1 MLYRRWNLREQ
12 DPEKAAVLAK
22 ATGAGQLLCSVLVAR
37 GIDTPEA
44 VAALLAEGDSLPDP
58 LTIRD
63 MDRAV
68 ARIHTALE
76 NEEAIAVFGDYD
88 VDGITST
95 ALMYTYLESLG
106 AEVYYKLPSRNDDD
120 YGLSPT
126 VVDQVADHGIT
137 LIITVDNGTTAF
149 EAAERAR
156 ERGVGLVVTDHH
168 LPYDTLPE
176 VDALVNPCRT
186 DDDSGL
192 EQLSGVGV
200 AFMLLAA
207 LEGCPPEELL
217 EVFGDLVA
225 VGTVADV
232 MKLTGHNRTIV
243 RAGLAVMQ
251 DTRRP
256 GLAALIRAC
265 GLGDKAITAQNIS
278 YALAPRLNAAGRMDD
293 ATSALQL
300 LLAESDEEAL
310 PIVQGLQDQNAARQ
324 KAEGEILEVVT
335 REIQDDPELQRSRV
349 LIIAGDDWHQGVIG
363 IVASRLVD
371 RYAKPAIVIAFEGDE
386 GKGSGRSIAGFSLH
400 GAIAS
405 CEDILIRY
413 GGHDLAAGF
422 SIHRDYVEQFRRRV
436 NKWAMDNVPVPS
448 LPEVWADTTV
458 QLDELNVEQVRQL
471 GRMAPCGSGNPVP
484 RFLVQNAMVE
494 AVYAVSEGRHC
505 RLRLRQ
511 GNGCLYAV
519 LFGIG
524 PDKLAYRAGDMV
536 DVLLGLSLF
545 EGRQGEQVSAN
556 IIEVRPAGMGEDH
569 VVQSALFESFYAG
582 WQPQTE
588 SQSVL
593 LAPSRDNTVAVY
605 RYLKNGHGAV
615 RCSDLRPLLSRLGED
630 STGRLLTSLAALE
643 ELGLIERDK
652 ETGCFRVV
660 EVSQKRDLADSL
672 MLQRLGVM

>member
-265 GLGDKAITAQNIS
+265 GLGDKAITAENIS

-300 LLAESDEEAL
+300 LLMILLDLALISLGRVPWLVLGTLALLAGVYFSFRRGMGFGHEACALMDSVKSVQSHGGPGSDQLDEKLLRRTWSRDRGVRGVLASAL
-310 PIVQGLQDQNAARQ
+310 VPYAASCLYMMAALVPLR
-324 KAEGEILEVVT
+324 GDVRFHNVT
-335 REIQDDPELQRSRV
+335 FAYKPGQPV
-349 LIIAGDDWHQGVIG
+349 LHDI
-363 IVASRLVD
+363 SL
-371 RYAKPAIVIAFEGDE
+371 YAKPGQKIALAEEG
-386 GKGSGRSIAGFSLH
+386 
-400 GAIAS
+400 
-405 CEDILIRY
+405 
-413 GGHDLAAGF
+413 
-422 SIHRDYVEQFRRRV
+422 
-436 NKWAMDNVPVPS
+436 
-448 LPEVWADTTV
+448 
-458 QLDELNVEQVRQL
+458 
-471 GRMAPCGSGNPVP
+471 
-484 RFLVQNAMVE
+484 LVV
-494 AVYAVSEGRHC
+494 
-505 RLRLRQ
+505 
-511 GNGCLYAV
+511 
-519 LFGIG
+519 
-524 PDKLAYRAGDMV
+524 
-536 DVLLGLSLF
+536 
-545 EGRQGEQVSAN
+545 
-556 IIEVRPAGMGEDH
+556 
-569 VVQSALFESFYAG
+569 
-582 WQPQTE
+582 
-588 SQSVL
+588 
-593 LAPSRDNTVAVY
+593 
-605 RYLKNGHGAV
+605 
-615 RCSDLRPLLSRLGED
+615 
-630 STGRLLTSLAALE
+630 
-643 ELGLIERDK
+643 
-652 ETGCFRVV
+652 
-660 EVSQKRDLADSL
+660 
-672 MLQRLGVM
+672 